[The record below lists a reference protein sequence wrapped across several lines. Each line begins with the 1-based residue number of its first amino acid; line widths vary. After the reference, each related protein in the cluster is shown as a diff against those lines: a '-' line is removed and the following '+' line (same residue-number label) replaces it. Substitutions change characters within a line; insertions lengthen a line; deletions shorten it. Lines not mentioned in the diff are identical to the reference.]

1 MKLTAKSRYA
11 VRAMLFLAQEENK
24 GPQSLSRISDCGLPK
39 DYLEQLLG
47 SLRRSGLV
55 AASRGAGGGYYLAK
69 PAREI
74 ALGEIIGAV
83 EGPLVLCECVQ
94 DAKTC
99 SNSPECGLR
108 GAWVNLTK
116 GINDLMEGM
125 TLQDLLPDVNKNI
138 YDEGP
143 QN

>member
-11 VRAMLFLAQEENK
+11 VRAMLFLAQERTK
-24 GPQSLSRISDCGLPK
+24 GPQTLSRISDCGLPK

-47 SLRRSGLV
+47 TLRRSGLV
-55 AASRGAGGGYYLAK
+55 SASRGAGGGYYLAK

-83 EGPLVLCECVQ
+83 EGPLMLCECVQ
-94 DAKTC
+94 DANTC
-99 SNSPECGLR
+99 SSSTECGLR

-116 GINDLMEGM
+116 GINELMEGM
-125 TLQDLLPDVNKNI
+125 TLQDLLANGNMNI